1 MSSFGRKLRR
11 EVERKQTKGK
21 NMQEAQ
27 QTAGTTEAS
36 DNGAPSDLAV
46 SHNGA
51 TPTQTS
57 AETIGASEGTTE
69 RRDFTKAEFKRL
81 RDLASVANRAMT
93 EYNGFLD
100 FLKEQHE
107 IEADDPA
114 WQIGEKGF
122 ERQVSKA
129 PEGSSE

>member
-27 QTAGTTEAS
+27 QTAAT

-57 AETIGASEGTTE
+57 AETIGAPEGTTE

-107 IEADDPA
+107 IEADDPI

-129 PEGSSE
+129 PDGSSE